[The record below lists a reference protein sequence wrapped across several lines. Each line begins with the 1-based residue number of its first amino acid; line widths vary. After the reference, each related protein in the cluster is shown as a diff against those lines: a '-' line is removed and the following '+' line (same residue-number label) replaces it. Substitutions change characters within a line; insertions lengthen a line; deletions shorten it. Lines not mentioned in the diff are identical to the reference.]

1 MSTNSLENKIKFS
14 FDRGHSANIFFKKPD
29 KYREIEELSK
39 YDGTLINAGSN
50 LSYSPLSF
58 CEDSVS
64 INLKKFNRIIDFNLK
79 KKEIIVESGI
89 TLSQLLNFT
98 LKYNLWIPQLP
109 GYPFITIG
117 GAIATNAH
125 GKSCA
130 LHGTIRNSIKELK
143 IFHTKNGWL
152 NLSEKENKEI
162 YDLTI
167 GGIGLTGSI
176 VNVTLKL
183 EDLKS
188 KNFITY
194 KTKVN
199 SIKECIN
206 ELGKKSK
213 ENNSFVYSWNI
224 AENLKFLGKG
234 FVFQNKINI
243 DNSENFKLLPE
254 EKSNKIKLFLPI
266 WNKLTLKTANWIFYY
281 LNIYS
286 RNFKED
292 DFTSVIFPF
301 YGKEAYFNFFGKKG
315 FYESQLLIPE
325 NKVEDFFD
333 EFRFIF
339 KKLQPTISL
348 LSFKN
353 MRGTQEFLKFEDN
366 KICVTFDYINNKNN
380 FLFMSEID
388 KICLKLKIIPSIIKD
403 SRLSKKI
410 VEQCY
415 PEYLRFKDS
424 IYAYDKKRIYKSEIS
439 KRLEI

>member
-1 MSTNSLENKIKFS
+1 MSTNSLEKKIKFS

-348 LSFKN
+348 LSFKS